1 MLKLE
6 LIGNLG
12 KDCSTNVVNGN
23 HVINFSVAHSDKT
36 RDQENNWIEKTVWV
50 ECAYWTEKTGVV
62 NFLRKGQQV
71 YAEGIPEVKTY
82 TKKDGSTGISLTLRV
97 IYLQL
102 VGSISSDG
110 VHKISEKEKEAI
122 HSTVSDDLPF

>member
-122 HSTVSDDLPF
+122 HSTISDDLPF

>member
-110 VHKISEKEKEAI
+110 LHKIAEKEKEAI

>member
-82 TKKDGSTGISLTLRV
+82 TKKDGSTGISITLRV

-122 HSTVSDDLPF
+122 HSTVSDDVPF

>member
-12 KDCSTNVVNGN
+12 KDCTTNVVNGS

-110 VHKISEKEKEAI
+110 VHTISEKEKEAI

>member
-6 LIGNLG
+6 IIGNLG

-82 TKKDGSTGISLTLRV
+82 TKKDGSTGISLTFRV

>member
-102 VGSISSDG
+102 VGNISADG
-110 VHKISEKEKEAI
+110 LHKISEKDKDAI
-122 HSTVSDDLPF
+122 HASVSDDLPF

>member
-6 LIGNLG
+6 IIGNLG
-12 KDCSTNVVNGN
+12 KDCSTNVVKGN

-82 TKKDGSTGISLTLRV
+82 TKKDGSTGISLTFRV

>member
-6 LIGNLG
+6 IIGNLG

-102 VGSISSDG
+102 VGSISPDG

>member
-12 KDCSTNVVNGN
+12 KDCTTNVVNGS
-23 HVINFSVAHSDKT
+23 HVINFSVAHSDKI
-36 RDQENNWIEKTVWV
+36 RDQENNLIEKTVWV

-71 YAEGIPEVKTY
+71 YAEGIPEVKTF
-82 TKKDGSTGISLTLRV
+82 TKKDGSTGVALTLRV
-97 IYLQL
+97 MYLQL
-102 VGSISSDG
+102 VGNSSAE
-110 VHKISEKEKEAI
+110 VSQKNAEKDKAEKR
-122 HSTVSDDLPF
+122 STADDLPF

>member
-102 VGSISSDG
+102 VGSLSSDG

>member
-102 VGSISSDG
+102 VGSISTDG

>member
-82 TKKDGSTGISLTLRV
+82 TKKDGSTGISLTLKV